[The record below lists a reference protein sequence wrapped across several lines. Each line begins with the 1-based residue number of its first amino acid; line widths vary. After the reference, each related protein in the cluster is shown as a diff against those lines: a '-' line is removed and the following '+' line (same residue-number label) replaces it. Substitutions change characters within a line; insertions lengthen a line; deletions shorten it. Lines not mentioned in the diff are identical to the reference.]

1 MYLTFLSIQEGH
13 SKKFRGNL
21 KKCGDYVKQFKT
33 QNSKSNHHTWY
44 RYIMLC
50 RVSIMITYSLSKFI
64 GM

>member
-33 QNSKSNHHTWY
+33 QNS
-44 RYIMLC
+44 
-50 RVSIMITYSLSKFI
+50 MIAKITHLRSQI
-64 GM
+64 IIPGIDI